1 MLISVDWL
9 PPYLGPSR
17 RLLRSRLEDHG
28 LVTLPKI
35 APIPGPRL
43 LRWLEFVINGSA
55 LRGAARCSLL
65 SGGQRDD
72 ARDRPG
78 EGRHLPGNGDH
89 DLVGVLAAGDQ
100 LSIPLA
106 QAHLRLPTDRLN
118 LGRSFSRR
126 SWRCRLTF
134 AGYRYA
140 HAPSTRARRAWVLP
154 ALVMPPCRRRS
165 PDEYSEGVRPR

>member
-9 PPYLGPSR
+9 PPYLCPSR

-55 LRGAARCSLL
+55 LRGAAGCSLL

-118 LGRSFSRR
+118 LGRQLLQTELRSEERRVGKECRSR
-126 SWRCRLTF
+126 W
-134 AGYRYA
+134 
-140 HAPSTRARRAWVLP
+140 
-154 ALVMPPCRRRS
+154 S
-165 PDEYSEGVRPR
+165 PYH

>member
-9 PPYLGPSR
+9 PPYLCPSR
-17 RLLRSRLEDHG
+17 RLLCSRLEDRG

-55 LRGAARCSLL
+55 LRGAVRCSRL
-65 SGGQRDD
+65 SWGQRDD

-89 DLVGVLAAGDQ
+89 DPRWRAC
-100 LSIPLA
+100 
-106 QAHLRLPTDRLN
+106 R
-118 LGRSFSRR
+118 GRSTVDTA
-126 SWRCRLTF
+126 CTG
-134 AGYRYA
+134 A
-140 HAPSTRARRAWVLP
+140 
-154 ALVMPPCRRRS
+154 
-165 PDEYSEGVRPR
+165 

>member
-9 PPYLGPSR
+9 PPYLCPSR
-17 RLLRSRLEDHG
+17 RLLRSRLEDRG

-55 LRGAARCSLL
+55 LRGAARCSRL

-78 EGRHLPGNGDH
+78 EGRHLPGMATTTS
-89 DLVGVLAAGDQ
+89 LAC
-100 LSIPLA
+100 
-106 QAHLRLPTDRLN
+106 LPRAIKNDRQQE
-118 LGRSFSRR
+118 
-126 SWRCRLTF
+126 
-134 AGYRYA
+134 
-140 HAPSTRARRAWVLP
+140 
-154 ALVMPPCRRRS
+154 AL
-165 PDEYSEGVRPR
+165 